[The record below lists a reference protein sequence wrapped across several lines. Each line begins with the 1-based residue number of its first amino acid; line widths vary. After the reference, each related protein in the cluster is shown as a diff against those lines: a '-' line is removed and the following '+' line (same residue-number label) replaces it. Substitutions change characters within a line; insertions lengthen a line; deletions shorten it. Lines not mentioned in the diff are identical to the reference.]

1 MASIIRMAR
10 EVNDSAFFLFQD
22 GPDTIKKMKN
32 IFTMVLAGGK
42 GERLNPLTAQRA
54 KPAVPFGGKY
64 RIIDFT
70 LSNCLNSGLRKVAVL
85 IQYKSHSLDRHIRA
99 GWNILSADLNEY
111 IASVPP
117 QQRISEDWYRGTA
130 DAVYQNMFLIDDEHP
145 EFLLILAG
153 DHIYKMNYAEMYHWL
168 IATSA
173 DAVVGAIDIPI
184 QEASRFGVIA
194 VNEDYRI
201 TRFDEK
207 PANPIPLPNDPDHAF
222 ASMGI
227 YLFRT
232 KVIREYLLADAREG
246 SAHDFGKNIIPKMI
260 ADKRVYAFK
269 FQDANKK
276 AVKYWRDI
284 GTLDAYWEA
293 NMDLVSVD
301 PQFNLYDADWPIR
314 TYQGQFPPA
323 KFVFAQDFQGGRM
336 GVALDSIVCGGCI
349 ISGGRVQNS
358 VLSPNVHVHDHADV
372 RDSVLM
378 ENVTIGAQS
387 RIRRAI
393 IDKDVTIPPQTE
405 IGYNREADAQRFTV
419 TESGLVVISKGMKL
433 HASVDPS
440 G

>member
-42 GERLNPLTAQRA
+42 GERLSPLTAQRA

-232 KVIREYLLADAREG
+232 KVVREYLLADAKEG

-405 IGYNREADAQRFTV
+405 IGYNREADAHRFTV